1 MMRENDLVDRI
12 TSYNP
17 KVDTREIKKAFQF
30 GMLMHGDQLRESGD
44 PYFSHPIE
52 VANILAEL
60 NLDTSSVVCA
70 LLHDTIEDTKATIK
84 DIKDNF
90 GKEIAKLVDGV
101 TKLNELE
108 SKPDQSKAA
117 EDFRKLI
124 LASSSDIRVLL
135 IKIADRLHNMRTLK
149 YLKNKNRRKRI
160 ATETLEIYAPLA
172 ARIGMHEMREEL
184 EDLAFSETE
193 PEIRSILFER
203 IKVSKKKNN
212 KIVKEITDKISKILK
227 LNNVKALVSGREKSI
242 YSVWQKLENKNKSL
256 EQLSDLFGFRI
267 YVDEL
272 VDCYSVL
279 GVLHQN
285 WQAVPGLFKDYIST
299 PKKNGYQS
307 IHTTLVGPSNH
318 RVEIQIRTKEMH
330 EINERGVAA
339 HWAYKD
345 KKSIN
350 EKDLNS
356 ISWMADLIDIL
367 QRDGATDEFLEN
379 TRLELSHDQ
388 VYCFTP
394 KGRLIALP
402 QDSTAL
408 DFAFA
413 LHTDLG
419 LFCSGVKING
429 EIKPRRTKLNN
440 GDEVEIIKSK
450 TPVPLESYED
460 LVTTG
465 RSKSSIRKAIKEN
478 KIKNQRLLGKEI
490 IKSVFSSHRKKP
502 TRDVL
507 ERSFGPL
514 NVKSLVELYQ
524 LVGSGKSSGS
534 EVYDHVFPNTKRKT
548 KRKRFYGKNLS
559 LPISGLLPDM
569 TVRFQKNSFLVPGD
583 NIIGI
588 TLPGKGITIYH
599 AKDEKLHDYE
609 NNPER
614 WLRLNWKKEIDVTF
628 TARIMLSI
636 INEVGSLGVI
646 SAAIADYGGNISN
659 LILTEKDTDFYNLRI
674 DIDVDDKKHIENIIK
689 SLNGLPEI
697 SSVKRVT
704 H

>member
-1 MMRENDLVDRI
+1 MRENDLVDRI

-272 VDCYSVL
+272 VDCYSTL

-599 AKDEKLHDYE
+599 AQDEKLHDYE

>member
-1 MMRENDLVDRI
+1 
-12 TSYNP
+12 
-17 KVDTREIKKAFQF
+17 
-30 GMLMHGDQLRESGD
+30 MLMHGSQLRESGD

-60 NLDTSSVVCA
+60 NLDTSSLVCA

-84 DIKDNF
+84 DIRENF

-135 IKIADRLHNMRTLK
+135 IKLADRLHNMRTLK
-149 YLKNKNRRKRI
+149 HLKNKERRKRI
-160 ATETLEIYAPLA
+160 AKETLDIYAPLA
-172 ARIGMHEMREEL
+172 SRIGMHEIREEL

-193 PEIRSILFER
+193 PEIRSILLER

-212 KIVKEITDKISKILK
+212 KIVKDISDKLSKALK
-227 LNNVKALVSGREKSI
+227 SNKVKAFVSGREKSI
-242 YSVWQKLENKNKSL
+242 YSVWLKLENKNKSL

-267 YVDEL
+267 YVDKIE
-272 VDCYSVL
+272 DCYAVL

-318 RVEIQIRTKEMH
+318 RVEIQIRTNKMH

-339 HWAYKD
+339 HWAYK
-345 KKSIN
+345 
-350 EKDLNS
+350 EKDSSNGDYLTS
-356 ISWMADLIDIL
+356 IAWMADLIDIL
-367 QRDGATDEFLEN
+367 QKDGATDEFLEN

-402 QDSTAL
+402 KDSTAL

-429 EIKPRRTKLNN
+429 EKKPRRTKLKN

-450 TPVPLESYED
+450 SEVPLDSYED

-465 RSKSSIRKAIKEN
+465 RSKSSIRRAIREN
-478 KIKNQRLLGKEI
+478 MIKNQRLLGKEI

-502 TRDVL
+502 TRDIL

-514 NVKSLVELYQ
+514 SVKSLVDLYQ

-534 EVYDHVFPNTKRKT
+534 EVYDHVYPNTKRKI
-548 KRKRFYGKNLS
+548 KRKRFYGKNIS

-569 TVRFQKNSFLVPGD
+569 DVSFQKNSLLVPGD

-588 TLPGKGITIYH
+588 TIPGKGITIYH
-599 AKDEKLHDYE
+599 AKDEGLHKHE

-614 WLRLNWKKEIDVTF
+614 WLRLQWKKEIDVTF

-646 SAAIADYGGNISN
+646 SAAIGDYGGNITN
-659 LILTEKDTDFYNLRI
+659 LNLTEKDTDFYNLRI
-674 DIDVDDKKHIENIIK
+674 DIDVDDKSHIDNIIK
-689 SLNGLPEI
+689 SLRGLPEVN
-697 SSVKRVT
+697 SVERSI

>member
-1 MMRENDLVDRI
+1 MRENDLVDRI

-172 ARIGMHEMREEL
+172 ARIGMHEIREEL

-212 KIVKEITDKISKILK
+212 KIVKEITDKISKILE

-272 VDCYSVL
+272 VDCYSTL

>member
-1 MMRENDLVDRI
+1 MRENDLVDRI

-402 QDSTAL
+402 KDSTAL

>member
-1 MMRENDLVDRI
+1 MRENDLVDRI

-172 ARIGMHEMREEL
+172 ARIGMHEIREEL

-212 KIVKEITDKISKILK
+212 KIVKEITDKISKILE

-242 YSVWQKLENKNKSL
+242 YSVWQKLENKSKSL

-272 VDCYSVL
+272 VDCYSTL

-697 SSVKRVT
+697 SSVERVT

>member
-1 MMRENDLVDRI
+1 MRENDLVDRI

-172 ARIGMHEMREEL
+172 ARIGMHEIREEL

-212 KIVKEITDKISKILK
+212 KIVKEITDKISKILE

-242 YSVWQKLENKNKSL
+242 YSVWQKLENKSKSL

-272 VDCYSVL
+272 VDCYSTL

-514 NVKSLVELYQ
+514 NVKSLVELYK

-534 EVYDHVFPNTKRKT
+534 EVYDHIYPNTKRKT

>member
-1 MMRENDLVDRI
+1 MRETDLVDRI
-12 TSYNP
+12 VSYNP
-17 KVDTREIKKAFQF
+17 KVDTRIIKKAFHF
-30 GMLMHGDQLRESGD
+30 GMLMHGSQLRESGD

-60 NLDTSSVVCA
+60 NLDTSSLVCA

-84 DIKDNF
+84 DIRENF

-135 IKIADRLHNMRTLK
+135 IKLADRLHNMRTLK
-149 YLKNKNRRKRI
+149 HLKNKERRKRI
-160 ATETLEIYAPLA
+160 AKETLDIYAPLA
-172 ARIGMHEMREEL
+172 SRIGMHEIREEL

-193 PEIRSILFER
+193 PEIRSILLER

-212 KIVKEITDKISKILK
+212 KIVK
-227 LNNVKALVSGREKSI
+227 AFVSGREKSI
-242 YSVWQKLENKNKSL
+242 YSVWLKLENKNKSL

-267 YVDEL
+267 YVDKIE
-272 VDCYSVL
+272 DCYAVL

-318 RVEIQIRTKEMH
+318 RVEIQIRTNKMH

-339 HWAYKD
+339 HWAYK
-345 KKSIN
+345 
-350 EKDLNS
+350 EKDSSNGEYLTS
-356 ISWMADLIDIL
+356 IAWMADLIDIL
-367 QRDGATDEFLEN
+367 QKDGATDEFLEN

-402 QDSTAL
+402 KDSTAL

-429 EIKPRRTKLNN
+429 E
-440 GDEVEIIKSK
+440 
-450 TPVPLESYED
+450 
-460 LVTTG
+460 
-465 RSKSSIRKAIKEN
+465 
-478 KIKNQRLLGKEI
+478 
-490 IKSVFSSHRKKP
+490 
-502 TRDVL
+502 
-507 ERSFGPL
+507 
-514 NVKSLVELYQ
+514 
-524 LVGSGKSSGS
+524 
-534 EVYDHVFPNTKRKT
+534 
-548 KRKRFYGKNLS
+548 KNLEE
-559 LPISGLLPDM
+559 
-569 TVRFQKNSFLVPGD
+569 QN
-583 NIIGI
+583 
-588 TLPGKGITIYH
+588 
-599 AKDEKLHDYE
+599 
-609 NNPER
+609 
-614 WLRLNWKKEIDVTF
+614 
-628 TARIMLSI
+628 
-636 INEVGSLGVI
+636 
-646 SAAIADYGGNISN
+646 
-659 LILTEKDTDFYNLRI
+659 
-674 DIDVDDKKHIENIIK
+674 
-689 SLNGLPEI
+689 
-697 SSVKRVT
+697 
-704 H
+704 

>member
-1 MMRENDLVDRI
+1 MRENDLVDRI

-172 ARIGMHEMREEL
+172 ARIGMHEIREEL

-212 KIVKEITDKISKILK
+212 KIVKEITDKISKILE

-242 YSVWQKLENKNKSL
+242 YSVWQKLENKSKSL

-272 VDCYSVL
+272 VDCYSAL

-534 EVYDHVFPNTKRKT
+534 EVYDHVYPNTKRKT

-614 WLRLNWKKEIDVTF
+614 WLRLNWEKEIDVTF

-697 SSVKRVT
+697 SSVERIT

>member
-1 MMRENDLVDRI
+1 MRENDLVDRI

>member
-1 MMRENDLVDRI
+1 MRENDLVDRI

-646 SAAIADYGGNISN
+646 SAAIAEYGGNISN

-697 SSVKRVT
+697 SSVERVT

>member
-1 MMRENDLVDRI
+1 MRENDLVDRI

-17 KVDTREIKKAFQF
+17 KVDTRTIKKAFQF
-30 GMLMHGDQLRESGD
+30 GMLMHGEQLRESGD

-101 TKLNELE
+101 TKLNKLE

-135 IKIADRLHNMRTLK
+135 IKLADRLHNMRTLK

-172 ARIGMHEMREEL
+172 ARIGMHEIREEL

-212 KIVKEITDKISKILK
+212 RIVKEITDKISKILE

-242 YSVWQKLENKNKSL
+242 YSVWKKLENKNKSL

-272 VDCYSVL
+272 FDCYSVL

-402 QDSTAL
+402 KDSTAL

-524 LVGSGKSSGS
+524 FVGSGKSSGS
-534 EVYDHVFPNTKRKT
+534 EVYDHVYPNTKRKT

-588 TLPGKGITIYH
+588 TIPGKGITIYH
-599 AKDEKLHDYE
+599 AMDEILHDYE

-697 SSVKRVT
+697 SSVKRVI

>member
-1 MMRENDLVDRI
+1 MRDTDLVGRI
-12 TSYNP
+12 KSFNP
-17 KVDTREIKKAFQF
+17 DVDLRVIKKAYNF
-30 GMLMHGDQLRESGD
+30 GKLMHGEQLRESGD
-44 PYFSHPIE
+44 PYFSHPVE
-52 VANILAEL
+52 VTNILAEL
-60 NLDTSSVVCA
+60 NLDTSSLVCA

-84 DIKDNF
+84 DIRENF
-90 GKEIAKLVDGV
+90 GKEIATLVDGV
-101 TKLNELE
+101 TKLNKLE

-135 IKIADRLHNMRTLK
+135 IKLADRLHNMRTLK
-149 YLKNKNRRKRI
+149 HVKNKRKRQRI
-160 ATETLEIYAPLA
+160 AKETLDIYAPLA
-172 ARIGMHEMREEL
+172 SRIGMHEIREEL
-184 EDLAFSETE
+184 EDLAFLETE
-193 PEIRSILFER
+193 PEIRAILQER

-212 KIVKEITDKISKILK
+212 KIVREISNEISHVLSTHK
-227 LNNVKALVSGREKSI
+227 LNASVSGREKSI
-242 YSVWQKLENKNKSL
+242 YSIWLKIEKKNKSL

-267 YVDEL
+267 FVEDIE
-272 VDCYSVL
+272 DCYAVL
-279 GVLHQN
+279 GVLHQT

-318 RVEIQIRTKEMH
+318 RVEIQIRTNKMH
-330 EINERGVAA
+330 AINERGVAA
-339 HWAYKD
+339 HWAYK
-345 KKSIN
+345 
-350 EKDLNS
+350 EKNS
-356 ISWMADLIDIL
+356 SNDEYLSYMAWIADLIDIL
-367 QRDGATDEFLEN
+367 QKDGATDEFLEN

-402 QDSTAL
+402 KDSTAL

-429 EIKPRRTKLNN
+429 EKKPRRTKLNN

-450 TPVPLESYED
+450 SLVPLDSYEG

-465 RSKSSIRKAIKEN
+465 RSKSSIRRAIRDN
-478 KIKNQRLLGKEI
+478 TIKNQRLLGKEI

-502 TRDVL
+502 TRDIL

-514 NVKSLVELYQ
+514 NVRTLLELYQ
-524 LVGSGKSSGS
+524 VVGSGKSSGS
-534 EVYDHVFPNTKRKT
+534 EVYDHVFPKTKRKV
-548 KRKRFYGKNLS
+548 KRKRFYSKNIS

-569 TVRFQKNSFLVPGD
+569 DVSFQKNSLLVPGD

-588 TLPGKGITIYH
+588 TIPGKGIIIYH
-599 AKDEKLHDYE
+599 AKDEELHKYE

-614 WLRLNWKKEIDVTF
+614 WLRLQWKKEIDVTF
-628 TARIMLSI
+628 TARVMLSI
-636 INEVGSLGVI
+636 INEVGSLGII
-646 SAAIADYGGNISN
+646 SATIGDYGGNITN
-659 LILTEKDTDFYNLRI
+659 LNLTEKDTDFYNLRI
-674 DIDVDDKKHIENIIK
+674 DIDVDDKKHIDNIIK
-689 SLNGLPEI
+689 SLRGLPEV
-697 SSVKRVT
+697 SSVERLL

>member
-1 MMRENDLVDRI
+1 MRENDLVDRI

-172 ARIGMHEMREEL
+172 ARIGMHEIREEL

-212 KIVKEITDKISKILK
+212 KIVKEITDKISKILE

-242 YSVWQKLENKNKSL
+242 YSVWQKLENKSKSL

-272 VDCYSVL
+272 VDCYSTL

-534 EVYDHVFPNTKRKT
+534 EVYDHVYPNTKRKT

-614 WLRLNWKKEIDVTF
+614 WLRLNWEKEIDVTF

-697 SSVKRVT
+697 SSVERIT

>member
-1 MMRENDLVDRI
+1 MRENELVDRI
-12 TSYNP
+12 TTYNP
-17 KVDTREIKKAFQF
+17 KVDSSAVKKAYKF

-60 NLDTSSVVCA
+60 NLDTSSVICA
-70 LLHDTIEDTKATIK
+70 LLHDTIEDTKATIN
-84 DIKDNF
+84 DIKENF
-90 GKEIAKLVDGV
+90 GKEVSKLVDGV
-101 TKLNELE
+101 TKLNKLE

-149 YLKNKNRRKRI
+149 YLKNKDRRKRI
-160 ATETLEIYAPLA
+160 ASETLEIYAPLA
-172 ARIGMHEMREEL
+172 ARIGMHEIREEL
-184 EDLAFSETE
+184 EDLAFSELE
-193 PEIRSILFER
+193 PEIRAILFER

-212 KIVKEITDKISKILK
+212 KIVKDISGKIAKVLK
-227 LNNVKALVSGREKSI
+227 DNKVSSIVSGREKSI
-242 YSVWQKLENKNKSL
+242 YSVWLKLENKSKSL
-256 EQLSDLFGFRI
+256 EQLSDLFGFRV
-267 YVDEL
+267 YVDDIEE
-272 VDCYSVL
+272 CYGAL

-307 IHTTLVGPSNH
+307 IHTTLVGPNNH
-318 RVEIQIRTKEMH
+318 RVEVQIRTKKMH
-330 EINERGVAA
+330 EINERGLAA

-345 KKSIN
+345 KKSLN
-350 EKDLNS
+350 DNDLTS

-402 QDSTAL
+402 GNSTAL

-419 LFCSGVKING
+419 LFCSGVIING
-429 EIKPRRTKLNN
+429 EKKPRRTKLSN

-450 TPVPLESYED
+450 TPVSLDSYED

-502 TRDVL
+502 TRDIL

-514 NVKSLVELYQ
+514 SVRSLLELYQ

-534 EVYDHVFPNTKRKT
+534 DVYDYVYPNTKRKK
-548 KRKRFYGKNLS
+548 KRKRFYGKNVS

-569 TVRFQKNSFLVPGD
+569 SVGFQEDSFLVPGD
-583 NIIGI
+583 KIIGI
-588 TLPGKGITIYH
+588 TDPSKGITIYY
-599 AKDEKLHDYE
+599 AKDESLHAFDD
-609 NNPER
+609 NPEKI
-614 WLRLNWKKEIDVTF
+614 LRLEWKKQIDVTF
-628 TARIMLSI
+628 TARIVLSI

-659 LILTEKDTDFYNLRI
+659 LNLTEKDTDFYNLRV
-674 DIDVDDKKHIENIIK
+674 DIDVDDKKHIDNIVK
-689 SLNGLPEI
+689 SLKGLPEI
-697 SSVKRVT
+697 SSIERII

>member
-1 MMRENDLVDRI
+1 MRETDLVDRI
-12 TSYNP
+12 VSFNP
-17 KVDTREIKKAFQF
+17 KVDTRIIKKAFHF
-30 GMLMHGDQLRESGD
+30 GMLMHGSQLRESGD

-60 NLDTSSVVCA
+60 NLDTSSLVCA

-84 DIKDNF
+84 DVKENF

-101 TKLNELE
+101 TKLNKLE
-108 SKPDQSKAA
+108 SRPDQSKAA

-135 IKIADRLHNMRTLK
+135 IKLADRLHNMRTLK
-149 YLKNKNRRKRI
+149 HLKNKERRQRI
-160 ATETLEIYAPLA
+160 AKETLDIYAPLA
-172 ARIGMHEMREEL
+172 SRIGMHEIREEL

-193 PEIRSILFER
+193 PEIRAILIER
-203 IKVSKKKNN
+203 IKDSKKKNN
-212 KIVKEITDKISKILK
+212 KIVKDISDELSKALK
-227 LNNVKALVSGREKSI
+227 SNKVKAFVSGREKSI
-242 YSVWQKLENKNKSL
+242 YSVWLKIENQNKSL

-267 YVDEL
+267 HVDKIEE
-272 VDCYSVL
+272 CYSVL

-307 IHTTLVGPSNH
+307 IHTTLVGPNNH
-318 RVEIQIRTKEMH
+318 RVEIQIRTNKMH
-330 EINERGVAA
+330 DINERGVAA
-339 HWAYKD
+339 HWAYK
-345 KKSIN
+345 
-350 EKDLNS
+350 EKDLSNGEYLSS
-356 ISWMADLIDIL
+356 IAWMADLIDIL
-367 QRDGATDEFLEN
+367 QKDGATDEFLEN

-429 EIKPRRTKLNN
+429 EKKPRRTKLKN

-450 TPVPLESYED
+450 SEVPLDSYED

-465 RSKSSIRKAIKEN
+465 RSKSSIRRAIKEN
-478 KIKNQRLLGKEI
+478 TIKNQRLLGKEI

-502 TRDVL
+502 TRDIL

-514 NVKSLVELYQ
+514 NVKSLVDLYQ

-534 EVYDHVFPNTKRKT
+534 EVYDHVYPNTKRKT
-548 KRKRFYGKNLS
+548 KRKRYYSKNIS
-559 LPISGLLPDM
+559 LQISGLLPDM
-569 TVRFQKNSFLVPGD
+569 DVSFQKNSLLVPGD

-588 TLPGKGITIYH
+588 TIPGKGITIYY
-599 AKDEKLHDYE
+599 AKDEELHKHE
-609 NNPER
+609 NSPER
-614 WLRLNWKKEIDVTF
+614 WLRLQWKKEIDVTF

-646 SAAIADYGGNISN
+646 SAAIADYGGNITN
-659 LILTEKDTDFYNLRI
+659 LNLTEKDTDFYNLRI
-674 DIDVDDKKHIENIIK
+674 DIDVDDKNHIDNIIK
-689 SLNGLPEI
+689 SLKGLPEVN
-697 SSVKRVT
+697 SVERLI